1 MINFSMHPRAKIIVA
16 FAVAVLAASSAFAS
30 DDSVLVIKGK
40 VIGDDGKPADDAE
53 VRVKIIGRK
62 APEKIVQTDSRG
74 QYIVLGLV
82 PGNYSVTA
90 YDFGGNARSRAM
102 ITTDRRGW
110 ARVNFD
116 LRLDTIVGDGA
127 DTIHGDNHLT
137 SPCDHMQQFTFKR

>member
-1 MINFSMHPRAKIIVA
+1 MHPRAKIIVA
-16 FAVAVLAASSAFAS
+16 FAVAVLAASSTLAS

-53 VRVKIIGRK
+53 VRVKTIGRK
-62 APEKIVQTDSRG
+62 APDKIVETDSRG

-82 PGNYSVTA
+82 PGKYSVTA
-90 YDFGGNARSRAM
+90 YDFAGNARSRAM
-102 ITTDRRGW
+102 ITTDRKGW

-127 DTIHGDNHLT
+127 NRITGHNHLT
-137 SPCDHMQQFTFKR
+137 SPCDHMQQIALRQ